1 MTEAE
6 MIALVQSLIGDDM
19 AASVTTDVIS
29 VYLDLAAQ
37 KMLVRIYPF
46 DATQTDIPTVYQT
59 TQCELASRLILR
71 RGAEGETA
79 HNENGINR
87 TYGSVDDEDILS
99 RLTPYAK
106 VM

>member
-6 MIALVQSLIGDDM
+6 MIAAVQNLIGADM
-19 AASVTTDVIS
+19 AANMSVSAIS
-29 VYLDLAAQ
+29 LYLELAAQ

-46 DATQTDIPTVYQT
+46 DTTQTAIPAQYLPS
-59 TQCELASRLILR
+59 QCELAARLILR
-71 RGAEGETA
+71 RGAEGESQ